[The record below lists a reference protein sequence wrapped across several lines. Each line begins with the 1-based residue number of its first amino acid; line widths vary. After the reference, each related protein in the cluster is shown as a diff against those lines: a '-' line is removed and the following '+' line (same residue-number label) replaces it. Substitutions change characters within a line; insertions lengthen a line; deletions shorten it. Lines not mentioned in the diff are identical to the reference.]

1 MPDASLDA
9 YTGMENSDM
18 YFIRGILNNEAPVLG
33 EIYRKFLPVLFGMLR
48 RNGGTFED
56 ARDVFQEA
64 LVVVFHHAARP
75 GFQLSAPFQ
84 SYLLGISRFIWLRQL
99 KKNARMEVTSDL
111 EEGFDIDEDLEQKI
125 FESEKRNLFREK
137 FDRLGPDCRQLLQR
151 FFDREPLLHIAEDMG
166 YTADYVKKKN
176 KVCKAKL
183 MELIQNDPRFGE
195 ITSHI
200 RLSKTS
206 PDF

>member
-75 GFQLSAPFQ
+75 GFQLTAPFQ